1 MGQAQSKAD
10 LRPLKF
16 SLGRPPVSAS
26 IFTTLCF
33 AACGSDRD
41 LGALWVQA
49 QAGPGTREIAFGLC
63 SPPARP
69 KRNALLSLVYQFFEK
84 LGQRAHTKG

>member
-26 IFTTLCF
+26 ISTTLCF

-41 LGALWVQA
+41 LGAVWVQA
-49 QAGPGTREIAFGLC
+49 QAGPGTREIAIGLC

-69 KRNALLSLVYQFFEK
+69 KRNALLSLLHQFFEN
-84 LGQRAHTKG
+84 LGRRAQTEG